1 MTAATRPPARTLA
14 TGAVVGLAL
23 FGLAAA
29 GAAGGRVGPTEKAA
43 FRWVNGW
50 PDALEPALWI
60 FQLAGV
66 LVVPLLLAGAA
77 WWSGRHRLAGVL
89 AAIVPAKLVVEHLL
103 IKQVI
108 DRQRPGTT
116 ICHLDASCAAFR
128 GVPLDGPSF
137 VSGHAVIAWAVATV
151 LWWNLPRPWRWVPAA
166 VALANSVARVYL
178 GAHNPLDV
186 VGGAGIGLTI
196 GSLLLL
202 ALDRSPRAEIDD
214 HHVAGGTTDP
224 VTSDASERLVA
235 EGHRD
240 PA

>member
-1 MTAATRPPARTLA
+1 VTAPIRPPARTLA
-14 TGAVVGLAL
+14 ATAIIGVAV

-29 GAAGGRVGPTEKAA
+29 GAAGGRVGPTEEAA

-66 LVVPLLLAGAA
+66 LVVPLVLAGVA
-77 WWSGRHRLAGVL
+77 WWSGRHRLAWVL

-151 LWWNLPRPWRWVPAA
+151 LWWSLPSSWRWVPVT

-186 VGGAGIGLTI
+186 VGGAGIGLAI

-202 ALDRSPRAEIDD
+202 ALDRSPNAAID
-214 HHVAGGTTDP
+214 HHDHEARTADP
-224 VTSDASERLVA
+224 GTSDASERLVA
-235 EGHRD
+235 EGRRD